1 MSGSLS
7 IANNYL
13 ALFLYS
19 PRDLKSF
26 SHILSVINAD
36 PSATFI
42 PFSA

>member
-1 MSGSLS
+1 M
-7 IANNYL
+7 
-13 ALFLYS
+13 LYN

-42 PFSA
+42 GFLALGSYIFPA